1 MKRNKTID
9 EYLASVEHF
18 REEVIRLR
26 EIMLQSGLEETI
38 KWGIPVY
45 TLEGKNIVGISS
57 FKTYFGMWFYQGVFL
72 RDPAGVLMNAQEGV
86 TKGMRQWRL
95 TSMEEI
101 DEELIMQY
109 IQEAIQ
115 NQREGKEIK
124 PERKALLVPPAL
136 DEALD
141 QYPDARL
148 GFDALSHSKK
158 REYTEYISEAKRAET
173 KQNRLAKILPM
184 LEQGIGLNDK
194 YRSK

>member
-9 EYLASVEHF
+9 EYLASIEHF

-109 IQEAIQ
+109 VQEAIQ

-141 QYPDARL
+141 QNPDARL